1 MDKYSCFGQHVGFWC
16 CRSPHVGPLTFSIVC
31 LQLLQPNVRCHQMW
45 WSRLS
50 RQSEKQRAQNT
61 ISCTFILAYSC
72 DRSVNPKNFSQT
84 SKHDALG
91 YFAKRQQ
98 AIQRVGAIPNV
109 DLSCSFEEHVGPWAF
124 RSILGKGNRVPR
136 PWKCL
141 QGLNRT
147 SICCNIWRL
156 RFSKSP

>member
-1 MDKYSCFGQHVGFWC
+1 MDKYSCFGQQVGFWC
-16 CRSPHVGPLTFSIVC
+16 CKSPHVGPLTFSIVC
-31 LQLLQPNVRCHQMW
+31 LQLLQPNVRCHYPW

-50 RQSEKQRAQNT
+50 RQSEKHGLKT
-61 ISCTFILAYSC
+61 PFHVLLFLHILATDLSTQ
-72 DRSVNPKNFSQT
+72 RT
-84 SKHDALG
+84 SPKHDVFR